1 MHLGFVHFEEYFL
14 QNPFLHKSQ
23 YASGLTIPP
32 GICCFVVATDG
43 MREGATSVL
52 VLTVRIGEVVAGV
65 DQSGGKSINPS
76 EGAFIPPL
84 PPAGVVTVVDDGV
97 VVAVI
102 AELGSMIFDGDVVMM
117 GAGMFRPMADASGVR
132 HGAHSQRHRR
142 TERTRHHRARQ
153 RRAAAAAGQGC
164 R

>member
-1 MHLGFVHFEEYFL
+1 
-14 QNPFLHKSQ
+14 
-23 YASGLTIPP
+23 
-32 GICCFVVATDG
+32 
-43 MREGATSVL
+43 MREGAISVL
-52 VLTVRIGEVVAGV
+52 VLTVVIGVAGV

-117 GAGMFRPMADASGVR
+117 GTGMFRPMADASGVR

-142 TERTRHHRARQ
+142 TERTRHHGARQ
-153 RRAAAAAGQGC
+153 RRAVAAAGQGC